1 MEAAASAAAAKA
13 ISSPRK
19 TKKSPNIKKKKRK
32 PTDSTTDSSQRKT
45 TISRLWTNEVKCTV
59 SSRRVSLFEVA
70 LLISRSRSLLC
81 LLIFTITFVTPIQ
94 QEDQLLNKVVTES
107 DKPLKWPDVA
117 RSIPE
122 RSGKQC
128 RERYLNHLA
137 PGVNHREWTPDEDA
151 LIFRLHNIYGSKWTK
166 ISGYLS
172 GRSDNSCKN
181 RYALIIRRMNKDVS
195 KGLRCGLDELKKF
208 VMMDR
213 IRSQPTASETVG
225 SGKDS
230 EFSVKIRSILP
241 YLASVSV
248 QRKGPPVSMYDFGPF
263 RPALITGEQ
272 CRRCHLFAP
281 STHCGKAMCNS
292 TGWCEACCNVPA
304 YISGDRLREC
314 LHLRKC
320 QDEDRAAIQVESF
333 GLPFASSMEV

>member
-1 MEAAASAAAAKA
+1 MREAK
-13 ISSPRK
+13 
-19 TKKSPNIKKKKRK
+19 
-32 PTDSTTDSSQRKT
+32 
-45 TISRLWTNEVKCTV
+45 
-59 SSRRVSLFEVA
+59 
-70 LLISRSRSLLC
+70 
-81 LLIFTITFVTPIQ
+81 
-94 QEDQLLNKVVTES
+94 
-107 DKPLKWPDVA
+107 KPLKWPDVA
-117 RSIPE
+117 SSIPD

-137 PGVNHREWTPDEDA
+137 PGVNNRDWSPKEDA

-166 ISGYLS
+166 ISGYLA

-181 RYALIIRRMNKDVS
+181 RYALIVRRMNKDVS
-195 KGLRCGLDELKKF
+195 KGLRCGLDEFKKF

-213 IRSQPTASETVG
+213 IRSKPTASETVR

-230 EFSVKIRSILP
+230 EFSAKIRSILP

-248 QRKGPPVSMYDFGPF
+248 HRKRPSVSLYDLGPF
-263 RPALITGEQ
+263 RPALTTGEQ

-292 TGWCEACCNVPA
+292 TGWCEACCNVPT
-304 YISGDRLREC
+304 YISGDCLREC

-333 GLPFASSMEV
+333 GLPLTSSKEIENHEPRTC